1 MRLTI
6 IPVDGFVSVDN
17 ISKFQP
23 LDLIPCSIPQNIHA
37 LQWYDSRGWIE
48 FSDDGDPFTPKLANE
63 DIFQL
68 PEWANKCVQVWEAW
82 TPPVVEEEPI
92 PQEPV
97 VEEPV
102 VPPQV

>member
-17 ISKFQP
+17 VSKFQP
-23 LDLIPCSIPQNIHA
+23 LDITQCNVPQNIHA
-37 LQWYDSRGWIE
+37 LQWYDTRGWIE

-63 DIFQL
+63 DILQL

-82 TPPVVEEEPI
+82 TPPVVEEPVVE
-92 PQEPV
+92 EPV